1 MPLFNPNPIFLL
13 TDLKASIIM
22 AKNLINPAI
31 SEGGAVMM
39 NHRLFQRV
47 FISSFLVFLFF
58 TDVGHT
64 ELTDTPESP
73 TNAEQP
79 PPADNSTQES
89 SSPSP
94 DTATTQS
101 TSDLSTA
108 SETTSGAG
116 SSIPSSSFPIVTT
129 DPNTCAAMAAIPIE
143 VPPGRK
149 GVQPNLTLKY
159 NSNMKNGW
167 IGVGW
172 DIPIGYI
179 QRITKYGVNY
189 SANDFVV
196 DGSRELAPRGDWG
209 ADYYGNKIEGAFAK
223 YYYNSFTGGW
233 EVTTKGGTKYFYGTT
248 VASRQDNAY
257 GVFKWMLDKV
267 QDTNGNYMT
276 ITYWKDQGEI
286 YIDRIDYTGNGSLS
300 PTNYVKCNL
309 ESRTDISSMYTTN
322 NLVKTAYRLKTIDI
336 IANGQRARAYALAY
350 SPSTATSR
358 SLLSSTQ
365 QYGEDATVDAS
376 GTVTGGTAL
385 PATTLSYEVIAAAP
399 FSESNFGSWCRC

>member
-13 TDLKASIIM
+13 TDLKTSITM
-22 AKNLINPAI
+22 SKNLISPAI

-101 TSDLSTA
+101 TASLSTA

-129 DPNTCAAMAAIPIE
+129 DPN
-143 VPPGRK
+143 
-149 GVQPNLTLKY
+149 
-159 NSNMKNGW
+159 MKNGW

-179 QRITKYGVNY
+179 QRSTKYGVNY

-209 ADYYGNKIEGAFAK
+209 
-223 YYYNSFTGGW
+223 
-233 EVTTKGGTKYFYGTT
+233 
-248 VASRQDNAY
+248 
-257 GVFKWMLDKV
+257 
-267 QDTNGNYMT
+267 
-276 ITYWKDQGEI
+276 
-286 YIDRIDYTGNGSLS
+286 
-300 PTNYVKCNL
+300 
-309 ESRTDISSMYTTN
+309 
-322 NLVKTAYRLKTIDI
+322 
-336 IANGQRARAYALAY
+336 
-350 SPSTATSR
+350 
-358 SLLSSTQ
+358 
-365 QYGEDATVDAS
+365 
-376 GTVTGGTAL
+376 
-385 PATTLSYEVIAAAP
+385 
-399 FSESNFGSWCRC
+399 